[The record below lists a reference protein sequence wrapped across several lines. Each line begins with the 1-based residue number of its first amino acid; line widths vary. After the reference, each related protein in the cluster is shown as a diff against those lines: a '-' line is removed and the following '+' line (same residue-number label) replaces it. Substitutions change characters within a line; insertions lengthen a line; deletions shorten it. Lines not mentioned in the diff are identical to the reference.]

1 MPRSHSYRFTNGSI
15 VTMDP
20 DNPVAGEVITQ
31 GDRIVW
37 VGNRGDAPTEYRRAR
52 EIDLNK
58 RLLLPAFSDAHTHFV
73 LHALGLQRVDLVGT
87 SSLATGKARI
97 KEHLKNEK
105 SARGWVIGQGL
116 DINLWKGKWP
126 NRKDLD
132 ALIPD
137 RPAAIWTHDH
147 HSMWVNSEALKR
159 AKITQDTPDPNDG
172 EIVRDSHG
180 EPTGILK
187 ESAYKPVWSKVPK
200 PSDAEMKR
208 ATLYAQALA
217 HEQGCVALGGD
228 MGDTNTLRVFRAL
241 QSQNKLRM
249 RLWKSVPVDKL
260 DDAIALGLTSGLGD
274 EWIKIG
280 AVKIFLDGALGSRT
294 AWMLKPYSS
303 EPGNTGIPQ
312 YTDKEFRSI
321 LQRASKNGLSVCV
334 HAIGDAACRQAIRII
349 GEYAGKF
356 PKHQPPRIEHLQIID
371 KADLGRL
378 ARSGIVCSM
387 QPCHLLTDRDY
398 CDEHWGRRSHMA
410 FAFRTLAE
418 HGIPMAFG
426 SDVPIE
432 PLNPIEGI
440 GAAVYRSRP
449 EDKRGSWHKK
459 ERLTVWEAV
468 HGFTAGAAY
477 AAGESHRRGMIR
489 PGQLA
494 DLVIL
499 DRNIFTIKPVEI
511 FDAAVDL
518 TMVGGEPVFDRSG

>member
-1 MPRSHSYRFTNGSI
+1 MRRLPMYRFLNGSI

-37 VGNRGDAPTEYRRAR
+37 VGNRGDSPIEYRRAR
-52 EIDLNK
+52 EVDLRR
-58 RLLLPAFSDAHTHFV
+58 RLLVPAFSDAHTHFV
-73 LHALGLQRVDLVGT
+73 LHALALQRIDLKGT
-87 SSLATGKARI
+87 ASLTAARTRI
-97 KEHLKNEK
+97 KQHLKNEK
-105 SARGWVIGQGL
+105 SSRGWVVGQGL

-126 NRKDLD
+126 NRRDLD
-132 ALIPD
+132 AVISN
-137 RPAAIWTHDH
+137 RPAVIWTHDH

-159 AKITQDTPDPNDG
+159 AGITKDTPDPAGG
-172 EIVRDSHG
+172 EIVRDHNG
-180 EPTGILK
+180 EPTGIVK
-187 ESAYKPVWSKVPK
+187 ESACDPVWSHVPT
-200 PSDAEMKR
+200 PSDAEMRR
-208 ATLYAQALA
+208 ATLHAQSLA
-217 HEQGCVALGGD
+217 HAQGCVAIGD
-228 MGDTNTLRVFRAL
+228 MGNTYTLRIFRAL
-241 QSQNKLRM
+241 HAQNKLRL
-249 RLWKSVPVDKL
+249 RLWKSIPADKI

-312 YTDKEFRSI
+312 YSDDEFRSMVR
-321 LQRASKNGLSVCV
+321 RASRHGLSVCV
-334 HAIGDAACRQAIRII
+334 HAIGDAACRQAIRVIS
-349 GEYAGKF
+349 EFSAKF

-371 KADLGRL
+371 KSDLARL
-378 ARSGIVCSM
+378 ARSGIVASM

-418 HGIPMAFG
+418 HGVPLAFG

-432 PLNPIEGI
+432 PLNPVEGI

-449 EDKRGSWHKK
+449 QDKRGSWHKK

-477 AAGESHRRGMIR
+477 AAGDSHRRGMIR
-489 PGQLA
+489 TGQLA
-494 DLVIL
+494 DLVVL
-499 DRNIFTIKPVEI
+499 DRNIFTVQPVEI
-511 FDAAVDL
+511 FDARVDA
-518 TMVGGEPVFDRSG
+518 TMIGGEMVFEREG